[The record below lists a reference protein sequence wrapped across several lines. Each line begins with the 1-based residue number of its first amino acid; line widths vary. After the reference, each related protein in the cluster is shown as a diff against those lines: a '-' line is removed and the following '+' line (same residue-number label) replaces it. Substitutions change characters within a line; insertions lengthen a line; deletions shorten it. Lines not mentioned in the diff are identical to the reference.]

1 MINYDSE
8 DDDPW
13 LLWHVKGISG
23 KTFTRKLVGDMKIVK
38 EYEGPVII
46 AQLNFIKI
54 LLDILKGINKGTYH
68 FVILLYK
75 YDENDEDMN
84 VDVENRELGKN
95 PEAGNI
101 FMVTAGDDEEVVS
114 WFNFKFLELVF
125 TDHSVIV
132 LVEWQTW
139 MDFLVGRHCLK
150 F

>member
-1 MINYDSE
+1 M
-8 DDDPW
+8 
-13 LLWHVKGISG
+13 
-23 KTFTRKLVGDMKIVK
+23 
-38 EYEGPVII
+38 
-46 AQLNFIKI
+46 
-54 LLDILKGINKGTYH
+54 LDVLKGINKGTYH
-68 FVILLYK
+68 FVVLLYK
-75 YDENDEDMN
+75 YDEDDEDMN

-114 WFNFKFLELVF
+114 LFNFTFLELVF